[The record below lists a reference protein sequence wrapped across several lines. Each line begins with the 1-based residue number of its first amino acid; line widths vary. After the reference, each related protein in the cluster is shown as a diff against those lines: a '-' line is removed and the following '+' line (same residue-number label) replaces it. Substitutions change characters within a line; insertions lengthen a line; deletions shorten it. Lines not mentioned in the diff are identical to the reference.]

1 MYIYPY
7 CTTMFCCH
15 QSSRFQNVN
24 ILWNTYALYKL
35 WSSLNCVNF
44 KKYRSYVQLLVQT
57 RSYEVRNLLW
67 CNTHLRLNWLYI
79 AQDLL
84 TKDKILI
91 PLWMNYNL
99 LNTMNHKYGIFK
111 ISFLIITITI
121 CNINISKSFESI
133 SSFLIFSC

>member
-1 MYIYPY
+1 MYIYLY
-7 CTTMFCCH
+7 YTTMFCCH
-15 QSSRFQNVN
+15 QSSRFQNVK
-24 ILWNTYALYKL
+24 ILWNTHALYKI
-35 WSSLNCVNF
+35 WSSFCKFQKLLIW
-44 KKYRSYVQLLVQT
+44 YPILVQT

-67 CNTHLRLNWLYI
+67 CNTHLRFYCLYI

-111 ISFLIITITI
+111 ISFLIITNTI
-121 CNINISKSFESI
+121 CNIKISQSAMKM
-133 SSFLIFSC
+133 